1 MTNDFLDNQMTLF
14 DYMGRENQYKIEKP
28 IRLIELFAGLGA
40 QAKALKR
47 LGANF
52 EHYKISEW
60 EVHAVASYHKIHM
73 KEDKTDYSAAY
84 TDQELINLLYDFGI
98 SVDGKKIMSKSKIK
112 SKSEKWHRR
121 VYNDFKAT
129 NNLGSIVN
137 LGGADLGIVDK
148 DKYCY
153 ILTYS
158 FPCQDLSV
166 AGKQKGMKK
175 GSETRSGLL
184 WEVERL
190 LTETEELPD
199 VLLMENVPNVHGSEN
214 IEDFKSWIRCLENL
228 GYTNFWDDLNAKS
241 YGVAQ
246 NRDRTFMVSILQK
259 NVHFEFPKPIRLD
272 KTMADYLEDKV
283 DEKYYIENEKARQL
297 IDKLIREN
305 TILTDRQTDRQ

>member
-1 MTNDFLDNQMTLF
+1 
-14 DYMGRENQYKIEKP
+14 
-28 IRLIELFAGLGA
+28 
-40 QAKALKR
+40 
-47 LGANF
+47 
-52 EHYKISEW
+52 
-60 EVHAVASYHKIHM
+60 
-73 KEDKTDYSAAY
+73 
-84 TDQELINLLYDFGI
+84 
-98 SVDGKKIMSKSKIK
+98 
-112 SKSEKWHRR
+112 
-121 VYNDFKAT
+121 
-129 NNLGSIVN
+129 
-137 LGGADLGIVDK
+137 
-148 DKYCY
+148 
-153 ILTYS
+153 
-158 FPCQDLSV
+158 
-166 AGKQKGMKK
+166 MKK

-305 TILTDRQTDRQ
+305 TILTDRQTDRQTVDSCRLTEQ